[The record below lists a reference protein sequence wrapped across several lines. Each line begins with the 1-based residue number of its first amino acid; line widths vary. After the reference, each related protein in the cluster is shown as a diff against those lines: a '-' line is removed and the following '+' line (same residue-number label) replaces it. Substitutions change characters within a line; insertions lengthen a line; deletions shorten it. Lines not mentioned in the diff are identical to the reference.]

1 MVLPDRIGPYKIQRE
16 IGRGGM
22 AIVYLAEH
30 RATHEQVAL
39 KVLPRQFTFDPEF
52 LDRFRREAQTAR
64 GLNHPAI
71 AAVLDH
77 GDDDDQPY
85 IAMRY
90 MPGGTL
96 ADRLQ
101 RSKLSNARVNE
112 IVRQIASALDH
123 IHAAGLIHRDLKP
136 NNILFDEHDNAYLA
150 DFGVAKMTLSSAAL
164 TSATYV
170 GTPAYMSPEQATAR
184 GDVDARSDVYGL
196 GVIVFEMLTGRP
208 PYKADTPFGL
218 SLAHLNDPIPQISP
232 LRPEL
237 GRAGDGVMRMALA
250 KRPQDRYATAGR
262 FARAV
267 DQLLTGETVEELA
280 VMPLEPMPTL
290 LAPRPML
297 APVSRVWLFG
307 SAGAAVMAMAL
318 SLAALAGTAVLGMPW
333 QTTPGGT
340 PVNAPAVLDLNNLGM
355 AREHVLASPTQTST
369 STETASPTL
378 TPSATATPWPSVTAL
393 PPTATFVWQLP
404 TETVPPPEPTQPPP
418 AAPANTA
425 MPPTPV
431 PPTSIPA
438 TSLPST
444 VVAATA
450 TAVPP
455 THIPASPTSPI
466 TKVTATPAPPT
477 LAPSATSV
485 PPSATPIPPSATPI
499 PSTAT
504 TVPPTATF
512 VPEPTDFPIDDCP
525 PKYYICP

>member
-262 FARAV
+262 LARAI
-267 DQLLTGETVEELA
+267 DQLLAGETVEELA

-290 LAPRPML
+290 LEPRPML
-297 APVSRVWLFG
+297 APVSRAWLFG

-333 QTTPGGT
+333 QTTPGST
-340 PVNAPAVLDLNNLGM
+340 PVSAPAVLDLNDLGM
-355 AREHVLASPTQTST
+355 AREHVLASATWTSSPTATA
-369 STETASPTL
+369 TASPT
-378 TPSATATPWPSVTAL
+378 ATATSWPSVTAL

-404 TETVPPPEPTQPPP
+404 TETAPPPEPTQPPP

-425 MPPTPV
+425 V
-431 PPTSIPA
+431 PP
-438 TSLPST
+438 
-444 VVAATA
+444 

-455 THIPASPTSPI
+455 TAVPTTVAAATVTPAPPTNPPASPTSPI
-466 TKVTATPAPPT
+466 TKVSATPVPPT

-504 TVPPTATF
+504 TVPPTTTF
-512 VPEPTDFPIDDCP
+512 VPDPTDIPIDCP
-525 PKYYICP
+525 PKYFICP

>member
-1 MVLPDRIGPYKIQRE
+1 MVLPDRIGPYKILRE

-64 GLNHPAI
+64 KLNHPAI

-96 ADRLQ
+96 ADLMQ
-101 RSKLSNARVNE
+101 RSKLSNARVKE

-123 IHAAGLIHRDLKP
+123 IHEAGLIHRDLKP
-136 NNILFDEHDNAYLA
+136 NNILFDEHHNAYLA

-184 GDVDARSDVYGL
+184 GDVDVRSDVYGL

-208 PYKADTPFGL
+208 PYTADTPFGL

-250 KRPQDRYATAGR
+250 KRPQDRYETAGR
-262 FARAV
+262 LARAI
-267 DQLLTGETVEELA
+267 DQLLSGETVEELA

-290 LAPRPML
+290 LEPRPAL
-297 APVSRVWLFG
+297 APVSRAWLFG

-318 SLAALAGTAVLGMPW
+318 SLAALAGTVLGLPW
-333 QTTPGGT
+333 ERTPGGT
-340 PVNAPAVLDLNNLGM
+340 PVYAPAVMDLNNLGM
-355 AREHVLASPTQTST
+355 AREHVLASATWTST
-369 STETASPTL
+369 PTATD
-378 TPSATATPWPSVTAL
+378 TTTATATPTSWPSVTAL
-393 PPTATFVWQLP
+393 PPTATIVWQPP
-404 TETVPPPEPTQPPP
+404 TATAPPVEPTQPPP
-418 AAPANTA
+418 AAPANT
-425 MPPTPV
+425 TV
-431 PPTSIPA
+431 PP
-438 TSLPST
+438 
-444 VVAATA
+444 

-455 THIPASPTSPI
+455 TAVPVVATATPAVATQATLQASPTSPI
-466 TKVTATPAPPT
+466 TKA
-477 LAPSATSV
+477 
-485 PPSATPIPPSATPI
+485 SATPIVPSAVPSATAI
-499 PSTAT
+499 PATAT
-504 TVPPTATF
+504 PVPPTATP
-512 VPEPTDFPIDDCP
+512 VPPTFTAEPLPTDIIDPPIDGCP
-525 PKYYICP
+525 PKPYLCP

>member
-96 ADRLQ
+96 ADLMQ
-101 RSKLSNARVNE
+101 RSKLTNARVNE

-123 IHAAGLIHRDLKP
+123 IHNAGLIHRDLKP
-136 NNILFDEHDNAYLA
+136 NNILFDEHNNAYLA

-250 KRPQDRYATAGR
+250 KRPQDRYETAGR
-262 FARAV
+262 LARAI
-267 DQLLTGETVEELA
+267 DQLLSGETVEELA

-290 LAPRPML
+290 LEPRPVL
-297 APVSRVWLFG
+297 APVSRAWLFG

-318 SLAALAGTAVLGMPW
+318 SLAALAGTVLGLPW
-333 QTTPGGT
+333 ETTPGGT
-340 PVNAPAVLDLNNLGM
+340 PVNAPAVMDLNNLGM
-355 AREHVLASPTQTST
+355 ARDHVLASATW
-369 STETASPTL
+369 TASPTA
-378 TPSATATPWPSVTAL
+378 TDTASPTATATAWPSVTAL
-393 PPTATFVWQLP
+393 PPTATTVWQPP
-404 TETVPPPEPTQPPP
+404 TATPLPPEPTQPPP
-418 AAPANTA
+418 AAPANTTV
-425 MPPTPV
+425 PPTAV
-431 PPTSIPA
+431 PPTAVPVVATATSIPA
-438 TSLPST
+438 TQTP
-444 VVAATA
+444 
-450 TAVPP
+450 VPP
-455 THIPASPTSPI
+455 SPTPPI
-466 TKVTATPAPPT
+466 TKVSATPVVPT
-477 LAPSATSV
+477 AEPSATAV
-485 PPSATPIPPSATPI
+485 PPSATP
-499 PSTAT
+499 
-504 TVPPTATF
+504 VPPTDTPVPPTF
-512 VPEPTDFPIDDCP
+512 TAEPLPTDIIDPPIDGCP
-525 PKYYICP
+525 PKPYLCP